1 MPASQIVALQCLHY
15 LSMSIILP
23 FLLHLFSEQTLL
35 SYEGGATS
43 VSLLM
48 DWREFTGSPTVSLAP
63 AFKKGLKVGLVGLS
77 SVVTGRGPG
86 GTGTGGELVLGDI
99 KRGLIRV
106 VERDSARGWT
116 VAAGW
121 IGASMIE

>member
-1 MPASQIVALQCLHY
+1 
-15 LSMSIILP
+15 MSLILP
-23 FLLHLFSEQTLL
+23 VLLHIFPDPTLL

-63 AFKKGLKVGLVGLS
+63 AFKKGLNVGLVGLS

-106 VERDSARGWT
+106 IERDSARGWT

-121 IGASMIE
+121 IGASMAE